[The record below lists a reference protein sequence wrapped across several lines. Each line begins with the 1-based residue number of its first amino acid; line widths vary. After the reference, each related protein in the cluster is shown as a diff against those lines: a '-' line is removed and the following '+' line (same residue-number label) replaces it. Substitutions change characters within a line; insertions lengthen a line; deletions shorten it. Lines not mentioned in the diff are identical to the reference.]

1 MKAPKASGLDRLELR
16 RERIQLTFRFTYA
29 FHAREVRFE
38 VDRGAG
44 FGRVFPETF
53 SFRADRHD
61 PTELYLQLDD
71 LARKPAL
78 LGPKANRRDAE
89 VLVSRLALTVP
100 RYLERLV
107 ARLEAEG
114 RLDESAMIRVYE
126 DVALLSTT
134 FSRFVADRARQDQ
147 PGIEVAGFQLRKIL
161 YRSLLALL
169 RRRVTPEYQE
179 AYVAGSVD
187 PIDPADD
194 LSETGFFYAMESG
207 DQDAVNRSLVRL
219 TERAFYRWLEE
230 VCLDES
236 NRAFEGEDSPF
247 AAREAEVQAAIAA
260 DEGVE
265 IRRTDDLCIFLRRT
279 DNRDCLRVLRKLS
292 AWFLR
297 QYDVRLAAA
306 MIYHAEAISRGRVEP
321 GRVLSRHRSR
331 NYVAAMGALIA
342 PFIGAAFA
350 YARAPEFFDLLV
362 AGEIL
367 LIGGAAVWFLFYR
380 FFWKRDLTFFIASVP
395 RITAGI
401 IVGYLPIFFIDEVW
415 GLANRSWV
423 TLTMV
428 AVLMGSTTLLYLYM
442 EVERKLGD
450 RDLAFA
456 RARQIF
462 LLGLLQAVGGGLLI
476 TGLTG
481 GYMAARNWSPGESE
495 LPMNALREVLPPF
508 IGQLPKVVGVEP
520 FFIFPAA
527 VFVMAFLSFFIGTF
541 LQLLWEDIPIT
552 EPL

>member
-1 MKAPKASGLDRLELR
+1 MEARGGQALDRLELR

-38 VDRGAG
+38 VDTGAG

-71 LARKPAL
+71 MARKPAL
-78 LGPKANRRDAE
+78 LGPQANRRDAE
-89 VLVSRLALTVP
+89 VLASRLALAAP

-107 ARLEAEG
+107 ARLEEEG
-114 RLDESAMIRVYE
+114 RLDDSAMTRVYE

-134 FSRFVADRARQDQ
+134 FARFVADRARQDH
-147 PGIEVAGFQLRKIL
+147 PGIEMAGFHLRKIL
-161 YRSLLALL
+161 YRSLLSLL

-179 AYVAGSVD
+179 AYAAGSVD

-194 LSETGFFYAMESG
+194 LSETGFFYTMESG
-207 DQDAVNRSLVRL
+207 EQDAVNRSLVRL

-236 NRAFEGEDSPF
+236 HSAFEGEDSPF
-247 AAREAEVQAAIAA
+247 EGREAEVRNAICGRDA
-260 DEGVE
+260 VE
-265 IRRTDDLCIFLRRT
+265 VVRNDDLCIFLRRS

-297 QYDVRLAAA
+297 QYDVHLAAG
-306 MIYHAEAISRGRVEP
+306 MIYHSEAVARGRVEP
-321 GRVLSRHRSR
+321 GRVLSRHRTR
-331 NYVAAMGALIA
+331 NYVAALGVLVA
-342 PFIGAAFA
+342 PFVGAVFLYEKAA
-350 YARAPEFFDLLV
+350 AVFDLLAAV
-362 AGEIL
+362 EVL
-367 LIGGAAVWFLFYR
+367 VSGAAAIWFLFYR
-380 FFWKRDLTFFIASVP
+380 FFWRRDLTFFFASVP
-395 RITAGI
+395 RVTAGI

-423 TLTMV
+423 ILTMV
-428 AVLMGSTTLLYLYM
+428 AALMGSVTLLYLYI
-442 EVERKLGD
+442 EVQRKLGD
-450 RDLAFA
+450 RDLSFA

-481 GYMAARNWSPGESE
+481 SYMASRNWSPGESV
-495 LPMNALREVLPPF
+495 LPVEMLREVLPPF
-508 IGQLPKVVGVEP
+508 VGQLPKVVGVEP
-520 FFIFPAA
+520 FYVFPAA
-527 VFVMAFLSFFIGTF
+527 VFMMAFLSFFIGTF